1 MKRLT
6 KAEISQ
12 IQTSV
17 HSVIFL
23 LLTCQKRIDLEPIV
37 NEADKGKARPTKLS
51 GYWVGDNMIRVDIKL
66 L

>member
-6 KAEISQ
+6 KAEIGR

-37 NEADKGKARPTKLS
+37 DNDSKDRPIKLS
-51 GYWVGDNMIRVDIKL
+51 GYWVGDMIRVDIKL
-66 L
+66 